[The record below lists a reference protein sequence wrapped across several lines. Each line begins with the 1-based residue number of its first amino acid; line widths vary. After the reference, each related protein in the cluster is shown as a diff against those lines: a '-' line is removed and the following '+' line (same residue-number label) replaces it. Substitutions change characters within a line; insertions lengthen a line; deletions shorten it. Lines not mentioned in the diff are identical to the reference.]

1 VSENER
7 DQLTSWRVPETPL
20 PNEFVVALDGGWIT
34 LDLQQ
39 VECSEDGDLNVDHY
53 TVRPIGPDG
62 WAVRERLGWE
72 ATADDLADALVE
84 AGLPSEQGLPLA
96 RRLLAEGLE
105 REQERINLMSEPADS
120 PSLSFLDEVWMTLAI
135 LGLPVLALIGAA
147 FLLWELVTWLA

>member
-1 VSENER
+1 
-7 DQLTSWRVPETPL
+7 
-20 PNEFVVALDGGWIT
+20 
-34 LDLQQ
+34 
-39 VECSEDGDLNVDHY
+39 
-53 TVRPIGPDG
+53 
-62 WAVRERLGWE
+62 
-72 ATADDLADALVE
+72 VE